1 MRVQDMKLSDQPGD
15 PDKIVRRK
23 LSDQVF
29 DRLRDLIAS
38 GEIPPGDPLPSE
50 RDLME
55 RFGVG
60 RPAVREA
67 LQHMHTMG
75 LITISHG
82 ERSRVNAL
90 SADSVLSRVDDVARM
105 LLSSEPAQ
113 LEHLKQARRMFESG
127 MVRVAA
133 EQATA
138 EDVQDLRDLVAEQR
152 RQMHD
157 PAAFV
162 TTDIAFHNRIAQV
175 SANPILIATSQSMLR
190 WLFQYHGGLLHW
202 SGNEDTTLQEHETI
216 VDLIAARDADA
227 AVQAM
232 QAHLDRSK
240 QLYQH
245 PERN

>member
-1 MRVQDMKLSDQPGD
+1 MKPTEQPTEQ
-15 PDKIVRRK
+15 DKIVRRK
-23 LSDQVF
+23 LSDQIF

-38 GEIPPGDPLPSE
+38 GEIPAGSPMPSE

-82 ERSRVNAL
+82 ERSRVNEL

-113 LEHLKQARRMFESG
+113 LEHLKQARRMFETG

-133 EQATA
+133 ELATA
-138 EDVQDLRDLVAEQR
+138 HDVKDLHALVTRQR
-152 RQMHD
+152 AHLGD

-162 TTDIAFHNRIAQV
+162 TTDIAFHARIAAI

-190 WLFQYHGGLLHW
+190 WLFQYHGVLLHW
-202 SGNEDTTLQEHETI
+202 SGNEDITLQEHDEI
-216 VDLIAARDADA
+216 VDLIAARDADG
-227 AVQAM
+227 AVRAM
-232 QAHLDRSK
+232 QAHLDRST

-245 PERN
+245 FPNGR